1 MIAFETATL
10 RSNPGYEAVPLNRL
24 TPAERQSLTTVQPGV
39 ASAADSYGVLVPSP
53 GSGLMPVV
61 ICRETALLFLTLQ
74 SPGPAPDYVL
84 AAPGGEGQRVLQQL
98 LLDRVLE
105 IEGPAG
111 FVTGADAC
119 GLLGLSSQQIG
130 AGALAELSQAALRYA
145 AALQIADAPTLARKL
160 YGYNRRPTTPGV
172 RRRLATPDAVADF
185 LGLGADGANRD
196 IVDAGWTTIEGGEG
210 WLQFAAR
217 PSGRD
222 ARGITCKLYVGLDMD
237 ALATRFG
244 AIVDVLA
251 HSEASQFKVGA
262 DLGGLLRS
270 DKMVAYFPSKDTL
283 LAAAQALTPVV
294 AGQRVQAVPFTAEI
308 AAGGALSWGSDPA
321 AGGSARMSW
330 RQWICER
337 LAIALATAR
346 LDAAPEQEPRETAAG
361 GIEPW
366 SFALQRLRLDGV
378 DPQTFMPMA
387 NWSEAA
393 A

>member
-24 TPAERQSLTTVQPGV
+24 TPAERQSLTAVQPGV
-39 ASAADSYGVLVPSP
+39 ASGADSYGVLVPSP

-105 IEGPAG
+105 IQGPAG

-119 GLLGLSSQQIG
+119 GLLGLSSLQIG
-130 AGALAELSQAALRYA
+130 AGGLAELSQAALRYA
-145 AALQIADAPTLARKL
+145 AALQTADAPTLARKL
-160 YGYNRRPTTPGV
+160 YCYNRRPATPGL

-185 LGLGADGANRD
+185 LGLGADGMNRRV
-196 IVDAGWTTIEGGEG
+196 VDAGWSTIDGGEG

-222 ARGITCKLYVGLDMD
+222 ARGITCKLYIGLDMD
-237 ALATRFG
+237 ALAGCFG
-244 AIVDVLA
+244 AIVDGLA
-251 HSEASQFKVGA
+251 RSEAGQFKVGA
-262 DLGGLLRS
+262 DLGGLLRP
-270 DKMVAYFPSKDTL
+270 DKMVAYFPSKDSL
-283 LAAAQALTPVV
+283 LAAAQMLTPIV
-294 AGQRVQAVPFTAEI
+294 AERRVQAVPFTAEI
-308 AAGGALSWGSDPA
+308 AAGAALSWGSDPA
-321 AGGSARMSW
+321 AGGAARMSW
-330 RQWICER
+330 RQWVCER

-346 LDAAPEQEPRETAAG
+346 TTAPTEPGPAE
-361 GIEPW
+361 IEPW
-366 SFALQRLRLDGV
+366 RFALERLRLDGV
-378 DPQTFMPMA
+378 DPRTFMPLA
-387 NWSEAA
+387 SWSEAA